1 MRISFPVAIQQR
13 VRASRPAIIV
23 LGAFAVV
30 SVATVSA
37 HFVKGLG
44 PTGSTSAFVSSPTNT
59 ADAPI
64 QVRWGLLPADDTG
77 LRVVCFYVANTSQPR
92 GDRPDWPRVTG
103 VGFELPGSPSGF
115 ALLEPLN
122 ADWGLVEGVTRSLAG
137 HGTVTLDF
145 AIVADV
151 NPTGRT
157 PGRPHD
163 PAGIPPGQEGG
174 VRGVGTRFC
183 VSGPFP
189 DTLPGLGSTTIER
202 ILNGVVVGFHGVDA
216 VHQGTDAGVWFPTPA
231 GTTGPGPVPR
241 MSPLY
246 Q

>member
-1 MRISFPVAIQQR
+1 MRILRS
-13 VRASRPAIIV
+13 AIIV
-23 LGAFAVV
+23 PGALVFV
-30 SVATVSA
+30 SVASVSA

-44 PTGSTSAFVSSPTNT
+44 PSGSTSAFVSSPTDG

-64 QVRWGLLPADDTG
+64 QLKWGSLAAGDAG
-77 LRVVCFYVANTSQPR
+77 LRVVCFYVANTSEPR
-92 GDRPDWPRVTG
+92 FDRPDWPRVTG
-103 VGFELPGSPSGF
+103 VGFELPGSVSGF
-115 ALLEPLN
+115 ALVDPLD
-122 ADWGLVEGVTRSLAG
+122 ADWQLVEGVTTSLGG

-157 PGRPHD
+157 PGHPHS
-163 PAGIPPGQEGG
+163 PAGIPPGQQGG

-216 VHQGTDAGVWFPTPA
+216 AHHGTDAGVWFPTPT
-231 GTTGPGPVPR
+231 GTTGPGPIPR
-241 MSPLY
+241 MIPLY

>member
-1 MRISFPVAIQQR
+1 MRISLPVLAAHIRAFRHAIM
-13 VRASRPAIIV
+13 V
-23 LGAFAVV
+23 LSAFALVSVV
-30 SVATVSA
+30 SVSA
-37 HFVKGLG
+37 HVVKGLG
-44 PTGSTSAFVSSPTNT
+44 PSGATSAFVSSPTNT

-64 QVRWGLLPADDTG
+64 QVRWGSLPADDTG

-103 VGFELPGSPSGF
+103 VGFELPESVSGF
-115 ALLEPLN
+115 ALLEPLD
-122 ADWGLVEGVTRSLAG
+122 ADWRLVEGVTTSLPG

-157 PGRPHD
+157 PGHPDD
-163 PAGIPPGQEGG
+163 PAGIPPGQQGG

-189 DTLPGLGSTTIER
+189 DTLPGPVPTTIER
-202 ILNGVVVGFHGVDA
+202 ILNGVVVGFHGVDDA
-216 VHQGTDAGVWFPTPA
+216 HQGTDAGVWFPTPA
-231 GTTGPGPVPR
+231 VPDSPPR
-241 MSPLY
+241 MIPLY

>member
-1 MRISFPVAIQQR
+1 MTTSFPFAARQS
-13 VRASRPAIIV
+13 VRAPRLAIAV
-23 LGAFAVV
+23 LGALALVSVV
-30 SVATVSA
+30 SLSA
-37 HFVKGLG
+37 HFVKGVG
-44 PTGSTSAFVSSPTNT
+44 PSGSTSAFVSSPTDG

-64 QVRWGLLPADDTG
+64 QVKWGSAAGDTG
-77 LRVVCFYVANTSQPR
+77 LRVVCFFVANTSQPR
-92 GDRPDWPRVTG
+92 MDRPDWPRVTG
-103 VGFELPGSPSGF
+103 VGFELPNSVSGF
-115 ALLEPLN
+115 ALVDPVD
-122 ADWGLVEGVTRSLAG
+122 ADWHLVEGVTASLAE

-157 PGRPHD
+157 PGRPKD
-163 PAGIPPGQEGG
+163 PAGLPPGQQGG

-202 ILNGVVVGFHGVDA
+202 ILNGVVIGFQGVDDGE
-216 VHQGTDAGVWFPTPA
+216 QGTDAGVWFPTPA
-231 GTTGPGPVPR
+231 GTTGPGSIPR
-241 MSPLY
+241 TIPLY